1 VFSTLYICWGAQAGL
16 YHLYDVPKHPLP
28 KKKFGIFAHKVL
40 MPNQPLFRG
49 YDDLFFAPHSR
60 HTEVRAED
68 VGQNGRLQLLSA
80 SDEAGVYVVSGS
92 EGRQI
97 FVLGHPEY
105 EADTL
110 ANENARYVLA
120 GKTDR
125 AVRTLFS
132 RVCSEQKP
140 YVDWR
145 SHATLA
151 NKTLGWILKSSTR
164 NSLRSE

>member
-1 VFSTLYICWGAQAGL
+1 L

-110 ANENARYVLA
+110 ANEYARDVLA
-120 GKTDR
+120 GKQIALPEHYFPGNDPN
-125 AVRTLFS
+125 
-132 RVCSEQKP
+132 QKP
-140 YVDWR
+140 SVTWR
-145 SHATLA
+145 SHATLLYT
-151 NKTLGWILKSSTR
+151 NWLNYYVYQETPYDLGKIS
-164 NSLRSE
+164 